1 MPLPKAKQLV
11 IKTVCQYQ
19 AKFMKPKA
27 MLHKK
32 LPNTIDTEVLQNLQV
47 IEEKEKVRRK

>member
-11 IKTVCQYQ
+11 INTVCQYQ

-32 LPNTIDTEVLQNLQV
+32 LPNTIDTEVLQILKV
-47 IEEKEKVRRK
+47 IERKKEKV